1 MKKIIKNIAALSLA
15 AVMAVSFTGCQKS
28 GDTSDAGASSKVE
41 EESLDTTTKELRQN
55 DYRGGVMRTYSLQES
70 VLKVMEDMK
79 ANNTVIRQ
87 DSPNSFWTADGYQDF
102 VSTFLDIAIISDT
115 QWFNE
120 EETDWEAVL
129 NQLVAIE
136 NSFCDITSEGGKLKS
151 GVSVTR
157 NEKDDYSVTGVP
169 CDFNITFNGDYYA
182 FKNLKSNYRI
192 LYDCDKDWCK
202 AYATMTIDKKM
213 PAITTELFEYQR
225 VDNNTFAIQTSR
237 ERLVVVL
244 APAENDIDIRN
255 REVKEFYY
263 SKLVSEGQRT
273 TYEPYKLLP
282 ETETLE
288 RDVYNQNVTL
298 NELYTKDYPFLN
310 QDGNLCSRYGED
322 DSMFFYSPKDITS
335 KWVFEDKALQ
345 QGIAYKD
352 GVLVVTTYNKLSNN
366 YERFIYAKADTS
378 DSTIKGLENLVEIKN
393 LIGVQEA
400 ETATAPDEVPEPTGS
415 TEETQETAEV
425 PFGES
430 EPETPDTTE
439 AEPSE
444 STSDSG
450 AESEISG

>member
-366 YERFIYAKADTS
+366 YERFIYAKADAS

-393 LIGVQEA
+393 LIGVQET
-400 ETATAPDEVPEPTGS
+400 ETAPDEVPEPTGS
-415 TEETQETAEV
+415 TEETQEATEK

-430 EPETPDTTE
+430 EPETHDTTE
-439 AEPSE
+439 AEPNE
-444 STSDSG
+444 SSSDSG

>member
-213 PAITTELFEYQR
+213 PAVTTELFEYQR

-366 YERFIYAKADTS
+366 YERFIYAKADAS

-393 LIGVQEA
+393 LIGVQET

-415 TEETQETAEV
+415 IEEAQEATEK

-439 AEPSE
+439 AEPNE
-444 STSDSG
+444 SSSDSG

>member
-366 YERFIYAKADTS
+366 YERFIYAKADAS

-393 LIGVQEA
+393 LIGVQET
-400 ETATAPDEVPEPTGS
+400 ETAPDEVPEPTGS
-415 TEETQETAEV
+415 TEETQEATEK

-430 EPETPDTTE
+430 ESETHDTTE
-439 AEPSE
+439 AEPNE
-444 STSDSG
+444 SSSDSG